1 MLTESVFSSTKLSV
15 CQSASMSFSRLTI
28 LPFSFRSVHR
38 MRYSFLLSGS
48 FSPFT
53 SRDWPPVCKTA
64 PRWDRTGSAGAKSY
78 VRRRSACTFAVS
90 TSRSKGLAMKSSA
103 PMFMAMTM
111 FIFSDA
117 EERNTTG
124 TRETA
129 RICVH
134 QW

>member
-1 MLTESVFSSTKLSV
+1 
-15 CQSASMSFSRLTI
+15 
-28 LPFSFRSVHR
+28 
-38 MRYSFLLSGS
+38 
-48 FSPFT
+48 
-53 SRDWPPVCKTA
+53 
-64 PRWDRTGSAGAKSY
+64 
-78 VRRRSACTFAVS
+78 
-90 TSRSKGLAMKSSA
+90 MKSSA

-117 EERNTTG
+117 EERNTHG